1 MREKVVF
8 CWPKVVICMKPS
20 RQKIEQCEG
29 KVEQRIFRKVFFP
42 YSIHFDNHS
51 STSCCLCKKHG
62 WSGRSGLETYKS
74 FDDMS
79 KPRRAIQLLGSF

>member
-42 YSIHFDNHS
+42 ILSIS
-51 STSCCLCKKHG
+51 
-62 WSGRSGLETYKS
+62 
-74 FDDMS
+74 
-79 KPRRAIQLLGSF
+79 IIILLLLAVCAKNIDGVEEVA

>member
-29 KVEQRIFRKVFFP
+29 KVEQRIFSKVFFP
-42 YSIHFDNHS
+42 ILSIS
-51 STSCCLCKKHG
+51 
-62 WSGRSGLETYKS
+62 
-74 FDDMS
+74 
-79 KPRRAIQLLGSF
+79 IIILLLLAVCAKNMDGVEEVA